1 MKTQEFDLARLM
13 GDIVFSLKSAFD
25 EPKTVSNPLY
35 LVVDIRNCSAFLS
48 SRGKVE
54 GLDNY
59 PAVDLIYRDRRDAW
73 CIYNKAVYEV
83 VQKYIQ
89 LKPEFTARA

>member
-1 MKTQEFDLARLM
+1 M
-13 GDIVFSLKSAFD
+13 
-25 EPKTVSNPLY
+25 SNPLY

-59 PAVDLIYRDRRDAW
+59 PVVDLIYCDRRDAW
-73 CIYNKAVYEV
+73 RIYRKAVYELV
-83 VQKYIQ
+83 RKYVQ
-89 LKPEFTARA
+89 LKPEFAARA